1 MTRPPTWTLLALPSA
16 TFALV
21 VAVLLV
27 VVGLPVWLAAA
38 AAIVVA
44 VALALA
50 LLLRAPTVAL
60 DTLGA
65 ESIEP
70 GDEARLVNVVEGLCA
85 TSGSVEPKLHR
96 VPADSLNAAIFGR
109 SPDDVHLVVTTGLL
123 EALDRLELEAVVAR
137 LLSQLKRGVEPA
149 TVLVSVARLAAP
161 LGLRDRVL
169 GWALDRRSMMA
180 VDLDAVRLTRFPPAL
195 ASAYE
200 KSAAVR
206 PIESN
211 PVVDHLWL
219 LGTTSG
225 RLRGVAHPPLTDRI
239 DVLREL

>member
-1 MTRPPTWTLLALPSA
+1 
-16 TFALV
+16 V
-21 VAVLLV
+21 VA
-27 VVGLPVWLAAA
+27 G
-38 AAIVVA
+38 
-44 VALALA
+44 ALALA
-50 LLLRAPTVAL
+50 LHRRAPTVAL

-65 ESIEP
+65 EPIEP
-70 GDEARLVNVVEGLCA
+70 GTEPRLANVVEGLCA
-85 TSGSVEPKLHR
+85 TSGNPQPRLYRVE
-96 VPADSLNAAIFGR
+96 ADALNAAVLGR
-109 SPDDVHLVVTTGLL
+109 SADDVCLVVTTGLVA
-123 EALDRLELEAVVAR
+123 ALDRLELEAVVAR
-137 LLSQLKRGVEPA
+137 LLSQIKGGVEAA
-149 TVLVSVARLAAP
+149 TVLVSVARLATP

-169 GWALDRRSMMA
+169 DWALDRRSVLA